1 MTILIFCILDT
12 MYGFVSEIDEL
23 NCYIANL
30 GAICSILAFRIARIP
45 YLLAVGISIYFL
57 LLSDLGSF
65 LDSFDIPCSW
75 AGSISSVFHDPNAFC
90 ALPQG

>member
-1 MTILIFCILDT
+1 MEKEKTNDNFDFLYFNVIAISGCGQKDRPADRSDA
-12 MYGFVSEIDEL
+12 VSVFSDRT
-23 NCYIANL
+23 
-30 GAICSILAFRIARIP
+30 AF
-45 YLLAVGISIYFL
+45 SIYFL